1 MNAMKTPEYKIEKA
15 RFGLY
20 TSVTTDGE
28 RMVTGLT
35 EEAVRFCTDMIHIPV
50 MLGTFDGYTS
60 TPRSGVVD
68 GKL

>member
-1 MNAMKTPEYKIEKA
+1 MSYTIVKT

-28 RMVTGLT
+28 EMVTGLT
-35 EEAVRFCTDMIHIPV
+35 EEGVRFCTDHIHIPV
-50 MLGTFDGYTS
+50 LQNTFDGYTS
-60 TPRSGVVD
+60 NPRSGVVF